1 MNIKLTKLL
10 DAGRLFRVMRKSTS
24 ALCPNVKI
32 VVRTDDGKILNT
44 EWESGYDQWS
54 IGQRVN
60 LTTENGSGIMFFE
73 DKRTQDAVFR
83 L

>member
-1 MNIKLTKLL
+1 
-10 DAGRLFRVMRKSTS
+10 
-24 ALCPNVKI
+24 

-54 IGQRVN
+54 IGERVN